1 MLQRK
6 AFSSEHKLQRFE
18 HRPTPLPSLTVIDDS
33 PVQRSAQGIE
43 AGRSDFYRFAMLF
56 DSRVDTL
63 TLCMPVFD
71 TGPNHKRRLSAIRL
85 GKNAKLAAMYP
96 YRHVTDYIRQLP
108 QALVRNV
115 PTLRR
120 EISVADLV
128 WIRLPAANGPLAFI
142 LAKIYRKPVVV
153 FLVAYPAAGEFA
165 ADGPVTLRS
174 VLVRVATYMEWQSI
188 AVVARKSLVF
198 AYGNDLAARLRAKG
212 ASRVHVTFTS
222 LVDIIP
228 PAIPEQ
234 RPAPET
240 RLLFAGRFAPEKGID
255 LILDAAHL
263 LIDQGHSIHVDLV
276 GDGPLAEQ
284 LRRHPF
290 VTNYSSVTFH
300 GWIHDDTALDR
311 FFQRADIFV
320 HPSRSEGIPKVLLK
334 AMAHGLPIVTT
345 TVGGIP
351 DIVTDGLT
359 GLLIPPNNAPLVAEA
374 IKRLISE
381 PAYSRRLGGSAR
393 KYAGQHTSAN
403 QADSI
408 WLKIQNTYPEIFPSR
423 ND

>member
-1 MLQRK
+1 MLQRRAIASK
-6 AFSSEHKLQRFE
+6 RQLQPFE
-18 HRPTPLPSLTVIDDS
+18 HIPTLRPSLTVIDDS
-33 PVQRSAQGIE
+33 PMQGSAQGIE

-71 TGPNHKRRLSAIRL
+71 TGPNPKRRLPAIHL

-115 PTLRR
+115 PALRR

-128 WIRLPAANGPLAFI
+128 WIRLPAANGPLAFL
-142 LAKIYRKPVVV
+142 LAKLYRKPVVV
-153 FLVAYPAAGEFA
+153 FLVAYPAAGELA
-165 ADGPVTLRS
+165 AGGPMTLRS
-174 VLVRVATYMEWQSI
+174 CLVRAAAYMEWKSI
-188 AVVARKSLVF
+188 AVIARKSLVF
-198 AYGNDLAARLRAKG
+198 AYGNDLAARLRARG

-222 LVDIIP
+222 LVDDIP
-228 PAIPEQ
+228 PAIPAQ
-234 RPAPET
+234 NPSSGT

-255 LILDAAHL
+255 LILDAAHFL
-263 LIDQGHSIHVDLV
+263 TEQGNSIHIDLV
-276 GDGPLAEQ
+276 GDGPMADE

-290 VTNYSSVTFH
+290 VVSHSSVSFH
-300 GWIHDDTALDR
+300 GWIHDDAELDR
-311 FFQRADIFV
+311 FFQQADIFV

-334 AMAHGLPIVTT
+334 AMAHGLPIVST

-351 DIVTDGLT
+351 DIVTDGVT
-359 GLLIPPNNAPLVAEA
+359 GLLIPPNNATLVAEA
-374 IKRLISE
+374 IKSLISE

-393 KYAGQHTSAN
+393 KFARQHTSAN

-408 WLKIQNTYPEIFPSR
+408 WLKIQDTYPKIFPSR